1 MYFFGVRY
9 SLGPGVDGK
18 GSGLR
23 GTTLAKFVLALTCV
37 ALIVGS
43 ATRETAEASHC
54 IIAPALG
61 AVTVNQ
67 GLPYARLVRGKETMV
82 KLYLRMP
89 SPLPSCAGAKSAI
102 KIVDGT
108 LAVKNGTTQ
117 IGPSVRLLPDA
128 INALITSSSIMQNQ
142 PADPKFIVLGS
153 NLPPSGAGI
162 AGSFTATFSITV
174 NYQSK
179 GSATDGF
186 TTTQSVP
193 FTTSKVV
200 EGPTKAIRILAIPMA
215 AALTSTQAS
224 TLTSGLTALSG
235 LYPVQDLSGS
245 GLPRVGVL
253 PTTTGGLRYALNN
266 AGIVNV
272 GATPFCGTSTNYAGI
287 QTQLQAFMTA
297 YNDANTTD
305 NDVDRTVGVIADTL
319 STPSG
324 TSANCFEGFTI
335 TNTQQSWVRLVPD
348 APGAPSTT
356 GSLLAME
363 NCHTF
368 SCTTSS
374 TTLHSYFTNA
384 DNLAE
389 NVDRAFNP
397 LTWSWLSDD
406 RSAMRYTAPGWNNST
421 TVLEK
426 GDFGYLLCGLGGANT
441 SGCPGGLAGT
451 LTGVAAG
458 PTFELDGTTDGVGEA
473 STTIGNSHKS
483 TVAPQTTPDPAS
495 TYRFLQKAAPSPTA
509 TVLSNLGVPIRAVHS
524 GHGTDQ
530 DVGAGNPKAFS
541 FAFPLNAGT
550 QRIEL
555 RNGSTLLWAR
565 NLTAAPTVTNVSV
578 STGDGGV
585 ESPVQ
590 LLHASAAKPHGVALA
605 RATKPVRRR
614 AASRAATELVA
625 PVFTWSAL
633 SLTVNSTGDGGD
645 SNPADNECNDGTGNC
660 TLRAA
665 IQQANATAGADTI
678 GFSIGSGAVT
688 IAPTSGLPQITE
700 ALTIDGTTQGGP
712 GYTGP
717 PLVELNGAST
727 PSQALTSSAPVAIRG
742 LVINRF
748 PSNAIALF
756 GGSGGSVIEGNYIG
770 TDAAGNAA
778 MGNGG
783 AGVQV
788 FSTGNTIGGAGA
800 AARNVIS
807 ENDTGVVLI
816 ANSNTVT
823 GNYIGTNAAGT
834 AALGNSSNGVTLQA
848 SSSNTITNNIISG
861 TKPTAAAGAGI
872 NLTVSATQSSNNII
886 QGNYI
891 GTDKDGAVALPNS
904 RRGIDLNGASN
915 NTIGGS
921 GPGQPNVISGN
932 TGDGIDLP
940 QGTQNVI
947 RGNRIGVAANG
958 TSPLGNGGFGI
969 QMSTSNNTIGG
980 LTAAEGNV
988 IANNGSAGLVMT
1000 DGGGNNLIANRFYAN
1015 GSLGI
1020 NLGNDLVTEN
1030 DAGDTD
1036 TGPNNRQ
1043 NFPVLTSA
1051 TLGGGTLTV
1060 SGTLDTNSGLSNTA
1074 FRIEVFLN
1082 SVCDGSGNGEG
1093 EFFVGASATNV
1104 DGSGHASFTFAFP
1117 TSATGGFATATAMA
1131 AGTGDT
1137 SEFSDCLTVT
1147 EGGGDSPQTGPTF
1160 TVNTA
1165 DDHADPGGCTV
1176 NDCSLRE
1183 AIDAAND
1190 RPNVDGRDQI
1200 VFAITG
1206 EGPRQIAIQE
1216 VELPSITE
1224 AVGIDGET
1232 ERSIASGVPAA
1243 SKAIVL
1249 NGDGAGAAA
1258 DGLTLAA
1265 GGSEVKGLAIRDFSG
1280 SQVVLDGAGVSG
1292 NVVKDNYIGAAA
1304 DGTTEANNG
1313 TGITI
1318 RSGAHDNTV
1327 GGDKTVGNVILGHAG
1342 VEVAAGA
1349 GTGNIIA
1356 GNNIGLDA
1364 AGAAH
1369 VATALPGIHVSG
1381 SGTVIGD
1388 NVSPPLFAN
1397 PDKGN
1402 VIVGRRGVAAIFLEN
1417 ANSTKVTG
1425 NFLGT
1430 NRSGATDM
1438 GNTDG
1443 IQVTGGG
1450 SNTLG
1455 PGNTIAFNTGIGVSV
1470 ASATNRIVANSIHDN
1485 GGLGI
1490 DVDPDF
1496 VTIAPPTLTSAT
1508 GSETSAT
1515 VNGTFVGT
1523 PNSQFFMEFFKN
1535 SACDPSGAG
1544 EGETYLGFVTATTNG
1559 SGNAS
1564 YSFSSGEAGL
1574 GDVIT
1579 ATAST
1584 ASATPTTS
1592 EFSGCKTVVSGGTPE
1607 PGPVDVSADATDDF
1621 PADARATFY
1630 WDCGGIKYPIKVGVA
1645 PTSFNAA
1652 EHTAHFE
1659 VQTNTTPNCASEPG
1673 LSALSAAQTAG
1684 GVGTVSVLVDDGFTQ
1699 TGFSDVAKAVV
1710 QADNQP
1716 PVVSF
1721 AAPAPAPS
1729 SGPGSGVKP
1738 RPGEFLQFES
1748 ILVRLASMDPE
1759 DNALTGDSLT
1769 LTTTI
1774 PGAGG
1779 PFHGERILLSAPPDT
1794 GWTPGTYDLTASA
1807 DDGDGHTAMRTIAI
1821 RILADADHDGL
1832 SASFEQACLAD
1843 DDPFTPGLDRDS
1855 DGIPNGN
1862 ELTTAGGPCDAETT
1876 YGAIIDF
1883 DPDNLQ
1889 RSSSG
1894 TPISVKVNVPFRSVA
1909 QIDPRSVQ
1917 ITKIRYVD
1925 ADGHFAEATLNQ
1937 PTVSWSASGAEALAK
1952 FDRPRFI
1959 SALNLRGIKNQ
1970 TITVEVGGAFTDGKQ
1985 WAGTDRTNVK

>member
-1 MYFFGVRY
+1 
-9 SLGPGVDGK
+9 
-18 GSGLR
+18 LR
-23 GTTLAKFVLALTCV
+23 GGTALAKFVLALACV
-37 ALIVGS
+37 AVVVGA

-54 IIAPALG
+54 IITPALG
-61 AVTVNQ
+61 DVTVNR

-108 LAVKNGTTQ
+108 LTVKNGTTQ

-153 NLPPSGAGI
+153 NLPPSAAGI
-162 AGSFTATFSITV
+162 QGSFTATFSITI

-179 GSATDGF
+179 GSTTDAF

-200 EGPTKAIRILAIPMA
+200 EGPTKAIRILAVPMA
-215 AALTSTQAS
+215 AALTSTQAG
-224 TLTSGLTALSG
+224 TLTSALTALSG
-235 LYPVQDLSGS
+235 MYPVQDLSGS
-245 GLPRVGVL
+245 GLARVGVL
-253 PTTTGGLRYALNN
+253 PTTTGGIRYALNN
-266 AGIVNV
+266 AGFVNV

-335 TNTQQSWVRLVPD
+335 TNTQQTWVRLVPD

-363 NCHTF
+363 TCHTF

-389 NVDRAFNP
+389 NVNRAFNP

-406 RSAMRYTAPGWNNST
+406 RSAMRYSAPGWNNST

-441 SGCPGGLAGT
+441 SGCPGATAGT

-458 PTFELDGTTDGVGEA
+458 PTFELDGTTDGLGEA
-473 STTIGNSHKS
+473 STAIGNSHKS
-483 TVAPQTTPDPAS
+483 TVAPQTTADPAS
-495 TYRFLQKAAPSPTA
+495 TYRFLQKAAPSPSA
-509 TVLSNLGVPIRAVHS
+509 TVLSNLGVPVRAVHS

-541 FAFPLNAGT
+541 FAFPLNAAT

-555 RNGSTLLWAR
+555 RNGLTLLWAR
-565 NLTAAPTVTNVSV
+565 NLTAAPTVTSVSV
-578 STGDGGV
+578 SSGGGV
-585 ESPVQ
+585 ESPIPG
-590 LLHASAAKPHGVALA
+590 LHASKAKDHSAAHSPAAKRVSAPRRAARLA
-605 RATKPVRRR
+605 RA
-614 AASRAATELVA
+614 ELVA
-625 PVFTWSAL
+625 PALSWSAL
-633 SLTVNSTGDGGD
+633 SLAVNSTGDGPD
-645 SNPADNECNDGTGNC
+645 TNLADGVCNDGSDNC

-665 IQQANATAGADTI
+665 IMQANATSGADTI
-678 GFSIGSGAVT
+678 DFGIGSGSVSLQPSSAY
-688 IAPTSGLPQITE
+688 PQITE
-700 ALTIDGTTQGGP
+700 ALTIDGWTQGGA

-717 PLVELNGAST
+717 PLVELNGTAT
-727 PSQALTSSAPVAIRG
+727 GGDALAASAPLVARG

-748 PSNAIALF
+748 PGSGIALF
-756 GGSGGSVIEGNYIG
+756 AGSGGSVVQGNYLG
-770 TDAAGNAA
+770 TDASGNAA
-778 MGNGG
+778 QGNGG
-783 AGVQV
+783 AGVHIS
-788 FSTGNTIGGAGA
+788 STGNTIGGAGDPD
-800 AARNVIS
+800 RNVIS
-807 ENDTGVVLI
+807 ANDTGIALL

-823 GNYIGTNAAGT
+823 GNYIGTNAGGT
-834 AALGNSSNGVTLQA
+834 AALGNASNGIALQA
-848 SSSNTITNNIISG
+848 ASSNTITNNVISG
-861 TKPTAAAGAGI
+861 TRPTAAAGAGI
-872 NLTVSATQSSNNII
+872 DLTQSATQSNNNII
-886 QGNYI
+886 QGNFI
-891 GTDKDGAVALPNS
+891 GTDKTGAAALPNS
-904 RRGIDLNGASN
+904 RRGISLNGASN

-921 GPGQPNVISGN
+921 AAGQANVISGN
-932 TGDGIDLP
+932 TGDGIDIP
-940 QGTQNVI
+940 QGTENVI

-958 TSPLGNGGFGI
+958 TSPLGNGAFGI

-1000 DGGGNNLIANRFYAN
+1000 DGSGNNIIANRFYAN

-1160 TVNTA
+1160 TVNIA

-1183 AIDAAND
+1183 AIDAANAH
-1190 RPNVDGRDQI
+1190 PNGVGRDQI

-1206 EGPRQIAIQE
+1206 SGPQQIAIQE
-1216 VELPSITE
+1216 VELPGITE

-1249 NGDGAGAAA
+1249 NGTGAGATA
-1258 DGLTLAA
+1258 DGLTLAT
-1265 GGSEVKGLAIRDFSG
+1265 GGSEVKGLAIGDFSA
-1280 SQVVLDGAGVSG
+1280 SQVVLDGTGVSG
-1292 NVVKDNYIGAAA
+1292 NVVKDDYIGAAA
-1304 DGTTEANNG
+1304 NGTTEANNG

-1318 RSGAHDNTV
+1318 RNGAHDNTV

-1349 GTGNIIA
+1349 GTGNVIA

-1381 SGTVIGD
+1381 SGTIIGD
-1388 NVSPPLFAN
+1388 NVSPPGFAD

-1402 VIVGRRGVAAIFLEN
+1402 VIVGRRGAAAIFVES

-1430 NRSGATDM
+1430 NRSGATEM

-1443 IQVTGGG
+1443 IQLTGGG
-1450 SNTLG
+1450 GNTLG

-1496 VTIAPPTLTSAT
+1496 VTIDPPTLTSAT
-1508 GSETSAT
+1508 GTESGAT

-1523 PNSQFFMEFFKN
+1523 PNSQFFIEFFKN

-1544 EGETYLGFVTATTNG
+1544 EGETYIGFVTATTDG

-1564 YSFSSGEAGL
+1564 YGFSSTEAGL
-1574 GDVIT
+1574 DDVMT

-1584 ASATPTTS
+1584 VSATPTTS
-1592 EFSGCKTVVSGGTPE
+1592 EFSGCVTVVSGGTPE
-1607 PGPVDVSADATDDF
+1607 PGPVDVGADATDDF

-1630 WDCGGIKYPIKVGVA
+1630 WDCGGIKYPIKVGVP
-1645 PTSFNAA
+1645 PTSFDANA
-1652 EHTAHFE
+1652 HTAHFE

-1673 LSALSAAQTAG
+1673 LSSLSAAQTTG

-1699 TGFSDVAKAVV
+1699 TGFSDVARAVV

-1729 SGPGSGVKP
+1729 SAPGSSVQP
-1738 RPGEFLQFES
+1738 RPGEFLEFES
-1748 ILVRLASMDPE
+1748 ILVRLAAMDPE

-1779 PFHGERILLSAPPDT
+1779 PFHGERILLSPPPGT
-1794 GWTPGTYDLTASA
+1794 GWTPGTYDLTATA
-1807 DDGDGHTAMRTIAI
+1807 DDGDGHTATRTITI

-1832 SASFEQACLAD
+1832 SANFEQGCLSD
-1843 DDPFTPGLDRDS
+1843 DDPFTPGQDTDS

-1862 ELTTAGGPCDAETT
+1862 ELTTAGGPCTAETT

-1883 DPDNLQ
+1883 DPDDLQ
-1889 RSSSG
+1889 RTSSG
-1894 TPISVKVNVPFRSVA
+1894 TPVSVKVKVPFRSVS
-1909 QIDPRSVQ
+1909 QIVPSSVK
-1917 ITKIRYVD
+1917 ITKITYVD
-1925 ADGHFAEATLNQ
+1925 ASGHFAEATLNQ

-1952 FDRPRFI
+1952 FDRQRFI
-1959 SALNLRGIKNQ
+1959 NALNQRGIKNQ
-1970 TITVEVGGAFTDGKQ
+1970 PITVEVGGAFTDGKQ
-1985 WAGTDRTNVK
+1985 WSGTDRTNVK